1 MTFTC
6 TSAAGPEHAIFSTR
20 KLLFVCVC
28 VFFCLKPH
36 HSLTLATMHYSS
48 LSYEVRY
55 THPSLFSR
63 FLMEDPLV
71 QCCDAPWRSQLSCD
85 DIIHFWILRGPH
97 HWTFNMKYP
106 WHVDTIPQWGFK
118 VIFFF
123 QPKVPG
129 QPRLRESGLN
139 DVEIT
144 VVTSRLGKKFLWETA
159 ADE

>member
-71 QCCDAPWRSQLSCD
+71 QCCDAPWR
-85 DIIHFWILRGPH
+85 
-97 HWTFNMKYP
+97 YP
-106 WHVDTIPQWGFK
+106 VMTSST
-118 VIFFF
+118 
-123 QPKVPG
+123 
-129 QPRLRESGLN
+129 SGSSE
-139 DVEIT
+139 DPTTGHSI
-144 VVTSRLGKKFLWETA
+144 
-159 ADE
+159 